1 VKFNDYL
8 DVFRKEEE
16 IIAYFG
22 DARLVRRLDCKFE
35 LHGGSDRERAEA
47 REWISMFMHE
57 AVLTSQTD

>member
-22 DARLVRRLDCKFE
+22 DA
-35 LHGGSDRERAEA
+35 GWSDDLIA
-47 REWISMFMHE
+47 SLNCM
-57 AVLTSQTD
+57 AVPTGNGQKHANGFRCSCTKPF